1 MSQWHRIKVVG
12 FYLMLN
18 CSMVT
23 YRHAF
28 LGHSFSSLFLGRF
41 YYESK
46 KKTERII
53 LGLGACPAGLQ
64 VRQHLDGG
72 VRPDPRDRNLHS
84 SPATN
89 TSGRISSLFKSAV
102 ITGYK
107 LETASTPLPN
117 SKNDLKIHLFQRL
130 YFWIRAIPHKKLA
143 TSGGETFSWPD

>member
-1 MSQWHRIKVVG
+1 MNQKHNDSARNSE
-12 FYLMLN
+12 L
-18 CSMVT
+18 
-23 YRHAF
+23 
-28 LGHSFSSLFLGRF
+28 
-41 YYESK
+41 EK
-46 KKTERII
+46 KLKRII

-117 SKNDLKIHLFQRL
+117 SKNDLKIYQIQRL
-130 YFWIRAIPHKKLA
+130 YF
-143 TSGGETFSWPD
+143 